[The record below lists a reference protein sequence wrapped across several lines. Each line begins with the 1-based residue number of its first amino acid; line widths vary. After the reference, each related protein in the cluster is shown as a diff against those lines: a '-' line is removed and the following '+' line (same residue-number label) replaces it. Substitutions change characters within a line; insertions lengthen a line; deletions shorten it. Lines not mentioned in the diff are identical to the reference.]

1 MPEGQAIVTGMMTA
15 LAGLGAILTALT
27 LVWVLSVK
35 LQDASIADVCWGS
48 GFVLLAWLY
57 CLLSPRL
64 TPRSWLVATL
74 ITLWGARLSQHI
86 FRRNRHKGEDPRY
99 QAMRTSHGRA
109 FWWRSLFTVFWLQGA
124 ILWFV
129 ALPVLVAVRAARP
142 EELTAVDGLGLVLFM
157 IGFSFEVVGDYQL
170 ARFKAEP
177 SNRGHVLDRGL
188 WRYTRHPNY
197 FGDATLWWGV
207 YAIAGA
213 TPGGWLTVLSPA
225 LMTLLLMRVSGV
237 TLLEDG
243 LKASKPGYRAY
254 ITRTPA
260 FFPWFPRVPR

>member
-1 MPEGQAIVTGMMTA
+1 MTA
-15 LAGLGAILTALT
+15 LTGLGVILTTVT

-35 LQDASIADVCWGS
+35 LRDASIADVCWGS

-57 CLLSPRL
+57 CLLSPTL
-64 TPRSWLVATL
+64 TARSWLVAML
-74 ITLWGARLSQHI
+74 ITLWGGRLTLHI
-86 FRRNRHKGEDPRY
+86 LRRNHGKREDPRY
-99 QAMRTSHGRA
+99 SAMRATHGEA
-109 FWWRSLFTVFWLQGA
+109 FWWRSLGVVFWLQGA

-129 ALPVLVAVRAARP
+129 AIPLLVAVRAARP
-142 EELTAVDGLGLVLFM
+142 GALTAVDGVGVVLFA
-157 IGFSFEVVGDYQL
+157 IGFGFEVVGDYQL
-170 ARFKAEP
+170 ERFKAEP

-197 FGDATLWWGV
+197 FGDVTLWWGV
-207 YAIAGA
+207 YAIAAA

-225 LMTLLLMRVSGV
+225 LMSFLLVRVSGL
-237 TLLEDG
+237 TLLEAG
-243 LKASKPGYRAY
+243 LKASKRGYDAY